1 MKTTSGNMSVMP
13 MGATE
18 DRLYRVSRSNG
29 VTVMY
34 LSEREMRDMCKC
46 LHQLGLVKVEEQ

>member
-1 MKTTSGNMSVMP
+1 MRAVSGNMSVMP
-13 MGATE
+13 MGVTE

-46 LHQLGLVKVEEQ
+46 LQQLGLVKVEEQ

>member
-1 MKTTSGNMSVMP
+1 MKATSGNMSVMP

-18 DRLYRVSRSNG
+18 DRFYRVSRSNG

-46 LHQLGLVKVEEQ
+46 LQQLGLVKVEEQ

>member
-1 MKTTSGNMSVMP
+1 MKAVSGNMSVMP
-13 MGATE
+13 MGAME

-34 LSEREMRDMCKC
+34 LSEREM
-46 LHQLGLVKVEEQ
+46 

>member
-1 MKTTSGNMSVMP
+1 MKAVSGNMSVMP
-13 MGATE
+13 MGVTE
-18 DRLYRVSRSNG
+18 DMFYRVSRSNG

-46 LHQLGLVKVEEQ
+46 LQQLGLVKVEEQ

>member
-1 MKTTSGNMSVMP
+1 MKAVSGNMSVMP
-13 MGATE
+13 MGVTG

-34 LSEREMRDMCKC
+34 LSEHEMWDMCKC
-46 LHQLGLVKVEEQ
+46 LQQLGLVKVEEQ